1 MKVSSDQLVAFSVVA
16 ELGSVSRAAEQL
28 NLSQPTVSSQ
38 LRALQEQLGEALY
51 RRRAHGVELT
61 PAGEQLLPYAHAVD
75 RALRQVGDHIAG
87 VQERPE
93 RILKLGLSY
102 SLGRRAYGLVTA
114 GAEQRLH
121 LQLLAGDSSTLA
133 GLVLS
138 GDLDAALVLGP
149 VSVPTD
155 KLDIQQMGEDDLVA
169 ALPAGHPLAELRYA
183 PLHALKN
190 ETFLWAV
197 RTSSVRR
204 QSERLLQGAGLTP
217 HSLELGSLIGVREA
231 LLDGHGVAL
240 LPREFVQRERDLG
253 LIATLGLEAPLVGVN
268 QLLIAPPP
276 AMQGPEHHALT
287 TFLRGS
293 TQLAGE
299 ESGSLRLPG

>member
-16 ELGSVSRAAEQL
+16 ELGSVSRAAERL

-38 LRALQEQLGEALY
+38 LRALQDQFGEPLY

-61 PAGEQLLPYAHAVD
+61 AAGEGLLPYAHAVTH
-75 RALRQVGDHIAG
+75 ALRQVGDHIAG

-93 RILKLGLSY
+93 RMLRLGVSY
-102 SLGRRAYGLVTA
+102 SLGRRSYGLVTG
-114 GAEQRLH
+114 GAAQRLH

-133 GLVLS
+133 ELVVS

-149 VSVPTD
+149 VAMPAGKVDLHQT
-155 KLDIQQMGEDDLVA
+155 GEDELVA

-183 PLHALKN
+183 PLQALRD

-197 RTSSVRR
+197 RTSAVRR
-204 QSERLLQGAGLTP
+204 QSDRLLQEAGLTP
-217 HSLELGSLIGVREA
+217 RSLELGSLIAVREA

-253 LIATLGLEAPLVGVN
+253 LIATLGLEAPLVGIS
-268 QLLIAPPP
+268 QLLVTPP
-276 AMQGPEHHALT
+276 AATQGAEHRALSA
-287 TFLRGS
+287 FLRG
-293 TQLAGE
+293 AG
-299 ESGSLRLPG
+299 RARH

>member
-1 MKVSSDQLVAFSVVA
+1 MRVSSDQLVAFSVVA
-16 ELGSVSRAAEQL
+16 ELGSVSRAAERL

-38 LRALQEQLGEALY
+38 LRALQEQFGEPLY

-61 PAGEQLLPYAHAVD
+61 PVGEGLLPYAHAVAH
-75 RALRQVGDHIAG
+75 ALRQVGDHIAG

-93 RILKLGLSY
+93 RTLHLGVSY
-102 SLGRRAYGLVTA
+102 SLGRRSYGLVTA
-114 GAEQRLH
+114 GAAQRLH

-133 GLVLS
+133 GLVMA

-149 VSVPTD
+149 VNLPAGKVDLHQT
-155 KLDIQQMGEDDLVA
+155 GEDELVA

-183 PLHALKN
+183 PLHALRD

-197 RTSSVRR
+197 RSSSVRR
-204 QSERLLQGAGLTP
+204 QSDRLLQEAGLTP
-217 HSLELGSLIGVREA
+217 RSLELGSLIAVREA

-253 LIATLGLEAPLVGVN
+253 LIATLGLEAPLVGIS
-268 QLLIAPPP
+268 QLLVTPP
-276 AMQGPEHHALT
+276 AATQGAEHRALSA
-287 TFLRGS
+287 FLRE
-293 TQLAGE
+293 AA
-299 ESGSLRLPG
+299 RARH

>member
-1 MKVSSDQLVAFSVVA
+1 MKVSSDQLIAFSVVA
-16 ELGSVSRAAEQL
+16 ELGSVSRAAERL

-61 PAGEQLLPYAHAVD
+61 PAGEQLLPYAHAVAH
-75 RALRQVGDHIAG
+75 ALRQVGEHIAG

-93 RILKLGLSY
+93 RTLRLGVSY
-102 SLGRRAYGLVTA
+102 SLGRRSYGLVTT
-114 GAEQRLH
+114 GAAQHLQ

-133 GLVLS
+133 GLVMS
-138 GDLDAALVLGP
+138 GGLDAALVLGP
-149 VSVPTD
+149 VAVPTD
-155 KLDIQQMGEDDLVA
+155 KLDIQPVGEDELVA

-183 PLHALKN
+183 PLEVLRG
-190 ETFLWAV
+190 ETFLWAM

-204 QSERLLQGAGLTP
+204 QSDRLLQEAGLTP
-217 HSLELGSLIGVREA
+217 HSLELGSLIAVREA

-253 LIATLGLEAPLVGVN
+253 LISTLGLEAPLVSIS
-268 QLLIAPPP
+268 QLLVTPP
-276 AMQGPEHHALT
+276 AATQGAEHRALSA
-287 TFLRGS
+287 FLRSAGRHR
-293 TQLAGE
+293 TQAAQG
-299 ESGSLRLPG
+299 